1 MRTSQVK
8 QSQVNNSIND
18 KPYFGKLLTRKAN
31 YAMLRTQ
38 FEKKPEEEA
47 ERRKNAMKNVVV
59 FLLVLGLTV
68 IMAPVSA
75 RASTKSEHLS
85 KALTMLQPCER
96 AIWR

>member
-1 MRTSQVK
+1 M
-8 QSQVNNSIND
+8 
-18 KPYFGKLLTRKAN
+18 LTRRAN

-38 FEKKPEEEA
+38 FEKKKRKE
-47 ERRKNAMKNVVV
+47 RKNTMKNVVA
-59 FLLVLGLTV
+59 FMLVLGLTV

-75 RASTKSEHLS
+75 RASTKSEHIS